1 MPLSSLNATRHQYL
15 VLMILLII
23 QIESQGQTKETAPL
37 FVTDFQAMAA
47 LKSTISQGEKE
58 ALKTYQAIIDHAD
71 AAMTQGPFSVVHK
84 TGLPPSGDKHDYLS
98 MGPYWWPNP
107 DTPDQ
112 LPYIRRDGEV
122 NPEARNEHTD
132 YNRKN
137 ACFRAI
143 GVLGRAYYYSGEQQ
157 YAEKALELMDT
168 WFIDPE
174 TKMNPNLNY
183 GQGVPGR
190 TPGRPFGI
198 IEFRILEEVI
208 KTLEILKQTAHL
220 PANTEKGM
228 HDWLTQFANWL
239 QTSDLGVMEGTRKNN
254 HATWYDVQLCKIL
267 LYLGEVEQVENI
279 LEEVKTRRIAI
290 QIEPDGSQPLE
301 LARTKSFSYSTMN
314 LAGFTEL
321 ARLGRLVGVDLW
333 HYETDDGRS
342 IRRAYEFMLPYVT
355 TDKNWEYQ
363 QLEEEGDYKERF
375 RELLARAAK
384 EFEDAW
390 LRAAAGQISR

>member
-1 MPLSSLNATRHQYL
+1 MAEIKAAIDQQNTDAVSDYKI
-15 VLMILLII
+15 LM
-23 QIESQGQTKETAPL
+23 E
-37 FVTDFQAMAA
+37 QAN
-47 LKSTISQGEKE
+47 E
-58 ALKTYQAIIDHAD
+58 A
-71 AAMTQGPFSVVHK
+71 MRQGPYSVTHK
-84 TGLPPSGDKHDYLS
+84 TGVPPSGDKHDYMS

-143 GVLGRAYYYSGEQQ
+143 GVLGRAFYYSGEPQ
-157 YAEKALELMDT
+157 YAEKALELIDA

-174 TKMNPNLNY
+174 TKMDPNLNY

-267 LYLGEVEQVENI
+267 LYLGEVGQVENI
-279 LEEVKTRRIAI
+279 LEAAKTRRIAT

-301 LARTKSFSYSTMN
+301 LARTKSISYSTMN

-333 HYETDDGRS
+333 NYQTEDGRS
-342 IRRAYEFMLPYVT
+342 IKKAYEFLLPYVT
-355 TDKNWEYQ
+355 SDKKWEYQ
-363 QLEEEGDYKERF
+363 ELEQGSDYKERF
-375 RELLARAAK
+375 RELVVSAGKEFDEEFLKRAAK
-384 EFEDAW
+384 Q
-390 LRAAAGQISR
+390 L